1 MLQIKNIT
9 KTYDTGA
16 LQQKALDDVSFNLRD
31 NEFVS
36 VLGHSGSGKTTLLN
50 IIGGLDNYDSGDII
64 INDISTKK
72 YTDRDWD
79 SYRNHSVGFVFQSY
93 NLIPH
98 QTVLSNVELALTLSG
113 ISSSE
118 RKERAAKALEEVGL
132 KDHLHKLPNQLS
144 GGQMQRVAIAR
155 ALVNEPD
162 VLLAGE
168 PTGALDT
175 ETSIQIMELLR
186 EVAKDRL
193 VVMVTHNP
201 NLAHDYSNR
210 IIKLQEGK
218 IISDS
223 QPLNIEDED
232 ATQSI
237 HKNVGKS
244 SMSFLTALSLSFNNL
259 KSKKGRTFLTAFAG
273 SIGIIG
279 IALILS
285 LSTGVNDYID
295 NIQQDTMTAY
305 PITIEEQ
312 SIDLDSLMEIQD
324 EAISDM
330 AMSEEESA
338 DRDLDG
344 VYSNAMTLEL
354 ISSTTSTFEENNLTS
369 FKEYLGDPSNEIE
382 PYVGANGIVYSYDVK
397 FDLFTYDEEDTLINT
412 DGSTSDRSAD
422 RDLDG
427 VYSNAMTLELISSTT
442 STFEDNN
449 LTSFKEYL
457 DDPSNEIEPYV
468 GANGIVYSYDVKFD
482 LFTYD
487 EEDTLINTDG
497 STFREDES
505 QGMPSM
511 EMPESPF
518 MPSRSNVSELIP
530 GIEGNLISQVIID
543 NYDVL
548 AGDWPEAYDEVV
560 LNVDQN
566 HEIETSKLY
575 ELGILPASEYEEI
588 LDQIDQGEKVELESQ
603 KLSYEEIMDHS
614 FYLIPASDYF
624 VEDDNGYFQ
633 DISEDD
639 VAVENLIE
647 ESAIEIKIVGI
658 VKPVEDATTADIST
672 PIAYTNA
679 LTQHLIDYA
688 NKSDVIQAQEASP
701 EINVL
706 NGLRFE
712 TVNDDQKIEDT
723 LEYLDSFTISE
734 KAEFARSMQD
744 RSGES
749 EQMPGEM
756 PAMSEEQLA
765 AGFDGLVD
773 SFDSETLL
781 SIYDNSISPGNY
793 DDNMANFGAISLDAP
808 SSIRI
813 YADNFEDKEAI
824 SAGIDTYNAS
834 VDEEE
839 KITYADF
846 AGLIM
851 SSVTDIID
859 VITYVLIAFVS
870 VSLIVSS
877 IMIGIITYISVLER
891 TKEIGILRAIGASK
905 GNISTVFNAETFIIG
920 LFSGLLGIGVT
931 YLSHIPINMIL
942 EALLGEGVQASL
954 SMTSS
959 VVLVILSVILS
970 FIAGLIPSRQASEKD
985 PVDALRSE

>member
-162 VLLAGE
+162 VLLADE

-201 NLAHDYSNR
+201 DLAHDYSNR
-210 IIKLQEGK
+210 IIKLQDGK

-223 QPLNIEDED
+223 HPLNIEDED

-237 HKNVGKS
+237 HKNMGKS

-295 NIQQDTMTAY
+295 DIQQDTMTAY

-330 AMSEEESA
+330 ATAEEESA

-369 FKEYLGDPSNEIE
+369 FKEYLDDPSNVIE

-397 FDLFTYDEEDTLINT
+397 FDF
-412 DGSTSDRSAD
+412 
-422 RDLDG
+422 
-427 VYSNAMTLELISSTT
+427 
-442 STFEDNN
+442 
-449 LTSFKEYL
+449 
-457 DDPSNEIEPYV
+457 
-468 GANGIVYSYDVKFD
+468 
-482 LFTYD
+482 FTYD

-688 NKSDVIQAQEASP
+688 NESDVIQAQEESP
-701 EINVL
+701 EINIL

-712 TVNDDQKIEDT
+712 TVNDEQKIEDT

-765 AGFDGLVD
+765 AGFDGLVE

-851 SSVTDIID
+851 SSVTEIID